1 MIKPLSI
8 LINFKLPDTSV
19 KSISLLDT
27 NVDPQGLL
35 KSAIFLKF
43 NSAASDET
51 DNKNIKNIILFHAM
65 VSFYLLFFSM

>member
-1 MIKPLSI
+1 MIEPLSI

-51 DNKNIKNIILFHAM
+51 ENKNIKNR
-65 VSFYLLFFSM
+65 